1 MEDHGVHGMD
11 AQALLG
17 FFFFI
22 CLRTLRTVAL
32 FMMSYPV
39 SRVNRFAFN
48 PLALAALV
56 SVLCGLQQISQTSS
70 SSLLASDSALPC
82 WEIAT
87 SDVATHSV
95 TCEDE
100 STDSLADEDGEAT
113 DSATGDEGATDSVTS
128 EDASTDSLTDEDVAT
143 DSATGDEIELD
154 IT

>member
-17 FFFFI
+17 VFFFI
-22 CLRTLRTVAL
+22 CLHTLGTVAF

-56 SVLCGLQQISQTSS
+56 SVLCELQQISQTSS

-87 SDVATHSV
+87 GDAATDSV

-113 DSATGDEGATDSVTS
+113 DSARGDEGATDSVSS
-128 EDASTDSLTDEDVAT
+128 EDSSTDSLADEDGAT
-143 DSATGDEIELD
+143 DSATGDEAELD